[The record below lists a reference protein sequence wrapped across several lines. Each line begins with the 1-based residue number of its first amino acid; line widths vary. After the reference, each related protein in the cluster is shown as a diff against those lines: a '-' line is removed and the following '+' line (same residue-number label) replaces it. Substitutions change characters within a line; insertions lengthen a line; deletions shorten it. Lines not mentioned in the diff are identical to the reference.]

1 MSMDIRWRVVAT
13 VLLGLIVLAALG
25 TDAVRPFLDLPT
37 QFTADITAGLIRFLG
52 INAVQDGTMIYR
64 PYVFA
69 YEIYYGCI
77 GILPASALT
86 IAMVLSPAGFNAKLI
101 GLAVG
106 IPLVLTLNIVRLV
119 HLFVLGVE
127 HPEYF
132 WFAHRVVWELAMLGS
147 VLLLWDFWLRWNS
160 ENVGGTEEPR

>member
-1 MSMDIRWRVVAT
+1 M
-13 VLLGLIVLAALG
+13 LLGLIVLAALG
-25 TDAVRPFLDLPT
+25 TDAVRPLLDLPT
-37 QFTADITAGLIRFLG
+37 QFTADIAVGLIRFLG
-52 INAVQDGTMIYR
+52 IDAVQDGTMIYR

-86 IAMVLSPAGFNAKLI
+86 IAMLLSPAGLNAKLI
-101 GLAVG
+101 GLSVG

-132 WFAHRVVWELAMLGS
+132 WFAHRVAWEVAMLGS
-147 VLLLWDFWLRWNS
+147 VFLLWDFWLRRNS
-160 ENVGGTEEPR
+160 GNVGERKNLVKSPK